1 MDREIE
7 DALVNFRED
16 LEKVQ
21 TCYKSGKMRKLLN
34 RILGKGNSCIRVVSK
49 SEKHPFIAQSDIK
62 DAKRQFKKPSPA
74 SRLTAAV
81 R

>member
-21 TCYKSGKMRKLLN
+21 TSYKSGKMRKLLN
-34 RILGKGNSCIRVVSK
+34 RILGLGNFYS
-49 SEKHPFIAQSDIK
+49 
-62 DAKRQFKKPSPA
+62 
-74 SRLTAAV
+74 
-81 R
+81 